1 MSSAKSSTATAGPHA
16 AFAPPGFDR
25 PLLAQRSIR
34 GGPTVRLQPGEVT
47 AVNWRSAERTTAAQ
61 PTSQEAHQRLRGP
74 VPTARGPE
82 ASCPGTIDF
91 SQTRNRARGLQHLVN
106 AASAPCLA
114 ALPQQASGEQDQFL
128 SGRGHEVLGHT
139 YAVLRDHSEIS
150 RVAVVG
156 I

>member
-74 VPTARGPE
+74 VPTARALKPLALGRLTSARHATGRAVCSIWSTLQALGAWRLSPSKHPE
-82 ASCPGTIDF
+82 NKTSF
-91 SQTRNRARGLQHLVN
+91 
-106 AASAPCLA
+106 
-114 ALPQQASGEQDQFL
+114 
-128 SGRGHEVLGHT
+128 
-139 YAVLRDHSEIS
+139 
-150 RVAVVG
+150 
-156 I
+156 